1 MTKISYLFTVSINK
15 YVASHNTIDDQYDR
29 VCIPNKIEKMNVN
42 ALSLITEVNERR
54 FLVQHGSCLCKC
66 GSNVSVCSSKQKLNH
81 NQCRCECKELD
92 D

>member
-1 MTKISYLFTVSINK
+1 
-15 YVASHNTIDDQYDR
+15 
-29 VCIPNKIEKMNVN
+29 MNVN